1 MPSLPVSAHRRTR
14 RESRSSQRSINAA
27 KGLRIRRDAVDAA
40 KVCYFSKNAAT
51 RKKADDVYKWIDILE
66 ARVENLI
73 WKYPKDTWDEQ
84 FKFSVAGVRNCIDAF
99 TRKLPLPLESANA
112 ADGERRAAQPQPATL
127 GARSLATLRVS
138 SLGCAD
144 LSELQLEAAR
154 GLSETPDTFQLLSS
168 LYGSDAIEQHAM
180 DGILSKFKIDRRNIV
195 RDCIPHQD
203 DLIANGLYADVSI
216 VAWPYTL
223 VRYFALFVFPNDYET
238 TAEFFETEE
247 ERKERVIELEGKLT
261 VGPFRGALLIPCIT
275 DSHGVMYRAYKCQ
288 EAEPVSRSI
297 SSMLEKLERELA
309 ALRLNRQ
316 KRGEGRRT

>member
-195 RDCIPHQD
+195 RD
-203 DLIANGLYADVSI
+203 
-216 VAWPYTL
+216 L